1 MKIIQKAPNPSGA
14 YPGIQESN
22 MQNVPKVMALWPENL
37 DTGDFYEHNGFV
49 SLTLEEIEGI
59 SVVTG
64 YVPNIEAWEMWKA
77 SLPPSGSEPEP
88 EEAVTWTALD
98 AAYQEGVST
107 AYDS

>member
-1 MKIIQKAPNPSGA
+1 
-14 YPGIQESN
+14 
-22 MQNVPKVMALWPENL
+22 MQNVPKGMALWPENL

-64 YVPNIEAWEMWKA
+64 YVPNIEAWEAWKA
-77 SLPPSGSEPEP
+77 SLPPLGPGPEPEP
-88 EEAVTWTALD
+88 EEPVTWTDLD